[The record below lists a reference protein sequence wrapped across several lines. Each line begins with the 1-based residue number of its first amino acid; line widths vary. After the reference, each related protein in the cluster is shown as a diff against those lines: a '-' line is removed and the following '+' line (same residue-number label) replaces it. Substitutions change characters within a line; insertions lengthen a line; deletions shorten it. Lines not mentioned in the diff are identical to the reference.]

1 MWGRNLVAKGLMYIM
16 TSKALFIG
24 LQPTDLTGKVV
35 RDDYTVIIIIIKTA
49 FIRRSSCIYRCAVQ
63 ENNILK
69 TPLSKSTKLKM

>member
-35 RDDYTVIIIIIKTA
+35 RDDYTVNNKNGIYKAQLMYISL
-49 FIRRSSCIYRCAVQ
+49 RRTR
-63 ENNILK
+63 K
-69 TPLSKSTKLKM
+69 